1 MYGSPGQQPQQTRVY
16 GSPSP
21 SAPQQPQRSR
31 PRQYFDR
38 PAQPPQPPQPQPYEA
53 PREPAPRR
61 VRVPRPSRR
70 AGGSGGGLTAIRK
83 VTRLG
88 CLPSVLIALLAFV
101 LIFTF
106 WADARLTRVDAMP
119 DKHVAQTAGTNWLLV
134 GSDSRQGLSDKDIE
148 RLGTGEVSGQGR
160 TDTIMLLHIPRSGKA
175 QLISIPRD
183 SYVDIP
189 GNGKDK
195 INAAFAYGGPKL
207 LTQTVEQTTGL
218 HVDHYAEIGMGGLAA
233 LVDVVDGVDICVKEP
248 MQDPKANLDIQA
260 GCQTMDGP
268 TALGYVRT
276 RDSANGDLDR
286 VQRQREFFTAL
297 MKKATSWQTLLNPFD
312 LIPLTSKATATFTV
326 GKGEHVWHM
335 ARLALAMGRGV
346 ETNTVPV
353 GGFED
358 TDVGSVVLWDD
369 QAAQQM
375 FDSMK

>member
-1 MYGSPGQQPQQTRVY
+1 MYGSPGPQPQR
-16 GSPSP
+16 
-21 SAPQQPQRSR
+21 PQRSR

-38 PAQPPQPPQPQPYEA
+38 PAQPPQPQPYEA

-88 CLPSVLIALLAFV
+88 CLPTVLIALFAFV

-106 WADARLTRVDAMP
+106 WADARLTRVAAMP
-119 DKHVAQTAGTNWLLV
+119 DKHAAQTAGTNWLLV

-268 TALGYVRT
+268 AALGYVRT